1 MSKSENQKGKL
12 LYLADMFRRD
22 TDESHG
28 LSLAQIKKNLH
39 ALGIE
44 AERKTLY
51 ADIDELRRHGMDI
64 VKVQEKRQFTYRLV
78 SRKFEL
84 AELKLLVDSVQSAKF
99 ITEKKSNQ
107 LIKKLESLVSKYEA
121 KQLHRQ
127 VFISGRVKTMNESIY
142 YNVDKLHDAISSN
155 MQVRFKYF
163 QWNEKKQQVLRH
175 DGEWYCVSPWSL
187 LWDDEYY
194 YLVAYDSESDKI
206 KHYRVDKMQRINT
219 SDLPRE
225 GAEKFSSLTPAA
237 YSKSVFGMFGG
248 ELTDITLEVS
258 NDKAFIFIDRFGK
271 DVLMR
276 KNTDD
281 TVIVHINAAVSDQ
294 FLSWVISL
302 GSGVKITAP
311 ADVVD
316 KMKAI
321 GRRIAKEY
329 KK

>member
-1 MSKSENQKGKL
+1 MAKSENQKAKL
-12 LYLADMFRRD
+12 LYLADMFQRH

-28 LSLAQIKKNLH
+28 LSIADLTKKFRT
-39 ALGIE
+39 LGIE
-44 AERKTLY
+44 IERKTLY
-51 ADIDELRRHGMDI
+51 ADIDELRRYGMDI
-64 VKVQEKRQFTYRLV
+64 VKVQEGRNCTYKLV
-78 SRKFEL
+78 SRTFEL
-84 AELKLLVDSVQSAKF
+84 PELKLLVDSVQSAKF

-107 LIKKLESLVSKYEA
+107 LIKKLESLVSESQA

-155 MQVRFKYF
+155 CQVRFKYF
-163 QWNEKKQQVLRH
+163 QWNEKKEQVLRH

-194 YLVAYDSESDKI
+194 YLVAYDSEADKI

-219 SDLPRE
+219 SDKLRE
-225 GAEKFSSLTPAA
+225 GAEKFSRLTPAA

-248 ELTDITLEVS
+248 ELTDITLEVA

-276 KNTDD
+276 KNTND
-281 TVIVHINAAVSDQ
+281 TVTVHVNAAVSDQ
-294 FLSWVISL
+294 FLSWIISL
-302 GSGVKITAP
+302 GPGVKITAP

-316 KMKAI
+316 AMKAI
-321 GRRIAKEY
+321 GRRITKEY